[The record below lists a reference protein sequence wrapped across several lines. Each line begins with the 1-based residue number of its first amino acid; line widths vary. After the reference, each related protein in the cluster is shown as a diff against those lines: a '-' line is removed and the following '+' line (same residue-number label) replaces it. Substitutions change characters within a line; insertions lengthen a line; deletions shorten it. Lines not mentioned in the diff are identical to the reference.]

1 MKGHINI
8 KDFKV
13 GERIQGVYL
22 IRTIHVKLTNSSNK
36 KYLDI
41 NFSDKTGNINA
52 KLWDLK
58 DDYNDEFKEN
68 TLVKVKALL
77 DYENLIYS
85 LTHCS
90 LNSVQSVGYQPLRSN
105 LKLERQ

>member
-68 TLVKVKALL
+68 TLVKVKGCILSWQGSMQL
-77 DYENLIYS
+77 KIENL
-85 LTHCS
+85 
-90 LNSVQSVGYQPLRSN
+90 SN
-105 LKLERQ
+105 DLIKNI

>member
-36 KYLDI
+36 
-41 NFSDKTGNINA
+41 NI
-52 KLWDLK
+52 
-58 DDYNDEFKEN
+58 
-68 TLVKVKALL
+68 
-77 DYENLIYS
+77 
-85 LTHCS
+85 
-90 LNSVQSVGYQPLRSN
+90 
-105 LKLERQ
+105 